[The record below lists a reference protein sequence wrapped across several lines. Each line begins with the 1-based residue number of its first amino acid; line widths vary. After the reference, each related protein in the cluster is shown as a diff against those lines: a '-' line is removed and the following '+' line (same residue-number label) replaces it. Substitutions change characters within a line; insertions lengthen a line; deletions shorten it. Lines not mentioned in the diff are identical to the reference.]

1 MKHRFYKGISH
12 VIKISTVKLPCILVS
27 DHSHLSWMEFLDYAL
42 GFYMD
47 NLAGCRC
54 IICCA
59 FRHYEIRSWRKGIN
73 LVLPEVLY

>member
-1 MKHRFYKGISH
+1 MFLTLNQKNKER
-12 VIKISTVKLPCILVS
+12 KIRCFFRCILVS